1 MRSQSGAATVEH
13 AAISLLIALLVAA
26 TVAALA
32 SGAGD
37 GGRELGSALGRKL
50 RCAAV
55 GPGPCWRDPLTLAYG
70 RSLAGAVRA
79 LAPPPTARRGP
90 DGTPLWP
97 VDFRLCRSVGCAQ
110 AGSRPGFTAQGR
122 RMTEYVSVAEGGRG
136 GHLMEISYWSYRPAL
151 GWHWVARLASRGE
164 VSRLAPTPLLDDQIP
179 ALVPL
184 ETLDGRNQYEWA
196 PGEEPPWRWRVESVY
211 PGMPTG

>member
-1 MRSQSGAATVEH
+1 MEH
-13 AAISLLIALLVAA
+13 AAISLLVALLLAA

-79 LAPPPTARRGP
+79 LAPPPTARRGS

-97 VDFRLCRSVGCAQ
+97 VDFRLCRSVGCAE
-110 AGSRPGFTAQGR
+110 AGSRPGFTAQNR
-122 RMTEYVSVAEGGRG
+122 RMTEFVSVSERPGG
-136 GHLMEISYWSYRPAL
+136 GHLIEISYWSYRPAL
-151 GWHWVARLASRGE
+151 GWRRVARLASRGD

-184 ETLDGRNQYEWA
+184 ETLGGRNQYDWA
-196 PGEEPPWRWRVESVY
+196 PGEEPPWRWRIESVY
-211 PGMPTG
+211 PGMPPE

>member
-26 TVAALA
+26 AVAALA
-32 SGAGD
+32 SGAGE
-37 GGRELGSALGRKL
+37 GGRDLGAALGRKL

-79 LAPPPTARRGP
+79 LAPAPAPRPGP
-90 DGTPLWP
+90 DGEPLWP
-97 VDFRLCRSVGCAQ
+97 VDFRLCRSTGCAL
-110 AGSRPGFTAQGR
+110 AGSRPGFTAQNR
-122 RMTEYVSVAEGGRG
+122 RMTEFVSVAEREG
-136 GHLMEISYWSYRPAL
+136 GHLTEISYWSYRPAL
-151 GWHWVARLASRGE
+151 GWRWVARLATSGD

-184 ETLDGRNQYEWA
+184 ETLDGRNQFEWA
-196 PGEEPPWRWRVESVY
+196 RGEEPAWRWRVDSVY
-211 PGMPTG
+211 PGMPSG